1 MIVPRWTLLVT
12 GFLIALL
19 VSSPIV
25 RSAAP
30 AELQKLSRD
39 YVKSGKSADRKR
51 LAAYAGQAGSASN
64 RALARFALG
73 MADYEAGS
81 FEAAAAAL
89 KRALAASGPLQD
101 HGRYYYARAL
111 VRNDEHASAADVLA
125 DFPETFPK
133 SRLVPHAARLRAE
146 SLIQADRIAEARR
159 LLASKSALSESVRL
173 YLLARSQVLEGKRLQ
188 AVETYRRVYYK
199 YPLSA
204 QADEAETALNRLRRS
219 LGKRYPSAPSS
230 WRLERADLLFDARR
244 YGKASREYRRA
255 LEGLTG
261 ANLDH
266 ARVRAGAADYRRLH
280 TTVAYN
286 WLSQLKVT
294 TPSADAER
302 MYYLGEC
309 ARRKSRRK
317 EFAARAEELG
327 RTYPRSPW
335 YEEALFSLG
344 NHYLLDNEARLY
356 RRYYERAA
364 RAFPK
369 GPYAARAHWKVCW
382 RAYVDS
388 DPRCEALL
396 EEHVRLYARS
406 PTAAAAIYFLGRRAE
421 RAGDLS
427 SAWTLYHELGQLFPH
442 YYYAYRARTR
452 LEELGEAPG
461 KASAPRFLNGI
472 PGPRSLSAEPSTES
486 ETLIERGRLLY
497 QLGLDDLAE
506 QELRSGD
513 YRCSDAYWIGLEL
526 AKQTSERGRYHLGL
540 RYMKRYGFGY
550 LRLPIEAMPREY
562 WERLFPL
569 PYSRQ
574 LRKRAAPH
582 RLDPYLLAGLIRQES
597 EFNAGAKS
605 RAGALGLMQIL
616 PSTARALARR
626 VGIKSLATRQLYN
639 PDLSLRLGTLHF
651 RTVLNQ
657 FEGQLEYSLAAY
669 NAGEHRVEN
678 WMTWGDFSEPEVFV
692 ETIPFTETRG
702 YVQAVL
708 RNAEV
713 YRRLYDKGRLA
724 SSSSLLAADR

>member
-1 MIVPRWTLLVT
+1 MIAPRWTVPVT
-12 GFLIALL
+12 GLLIALL
-19 VSSPIV
+19 VSPPIV
-25 RSAAP
+25 RSAVP
-30 AELQKLSRD
+30 SELQKLSRD

-51 LAAYAGQAGSASN
+51 LVAYAGQAGSARN

-81 FEAAAAAL
+81 FEAAAAEL
-89 KRALAASGPLQD
+89 KRAPAASGPLQD
-101 HGRYYYARAL
+101 YVRYYYARAL
-111 VRNDEHASAADVLA
+111 VGDDEHAAGADVLV
-125 DFPETFPK
+125 DFQKHFPK
-133 SRLVPHAARLRAE
+133 SRLVPHAARLRVE
-146 SLIQADRIAEARR
+146 SLIRTGRIAAARK
-159 LLASKSALSESVRL
+159 LLSSRSALREPVRL
-173 YLLARSQVLEGKRLQ
+173 YLLARTQVLEGKRLQ

-199 YPLSA
+199 YPLA
-204 QADEAETALNRLRRS
+204 GQADEAERALNQLRRS

-230 WRLERADLLFDARR
+230 WRLQRADSLFDARR

-261 ANLDH
+261 ADLDH

-286 WLSQLKVT
+286 WLSKLKVKA
-294 TPSADAER
+294 PSADAER
-302 MYYLGEC
+302 IYYLGEC

-327 RTYPRSPW
+327 RKYPRSPW

-344 NHYLLDNEARLY
+344 NHYLLDNETRLY
-356 RRYYERAA
+356 RKYYERAA

-369 GPYAARAHWKVCW
+369 GQYAARAHWKVCW

-396 EEHVRLYARS
+396 EEHIRLYAGS
-406 PTAAAAIYFLGRRAE
+406 PTVAAAIYFLGRRAE
-421 RAGDLS
+421 KARDPS
-427 SAWTLYHELGQLFPH
+427 SARTLYHELGRLFPH
-442 YYYAYRARTR
+442 YYYAYRARIR
-452 LEELGEAPG
+452 LEELGEAPST
-461 KASAPRFLNGI
+461 AAAPLFLNGI
-472 PGPRSLSAEPSTES
+472 PSARSLTAEPSTES
-486 ETLIERGRLLY
+486 EALLERGRLLY
-497 QLGLDDLAE
+497 QLGLDGLAE
-506 QELRSGD
+506 RELRTGD
-513 YRCSDAYWIGLEL
+513 FRRSDAYWIGLEL
-526 AKQTSERGRYHLGL
+526 AKQTSEQGRHHLGL

-605 RAGALGLMQIL
+605 RAGALGLMQIM
-616 PSTARALARR
+616 PRTGRALARR

-651 RTVLNQ
+651 RSVLNQ

-669 NAGEHRVEN
+669 NAGEHRVEK